1 MITKVDD
8 DTNILDAIDAGASDY
23 MVKPLEQYNFIE
35 KVQSCLRRA

>member
-35 KVQSCLRRA
+35 KVKFC